1 MLVYD
6 FDQSLTYWVMT
17 TAHALERSL
26 AEELAPHGITHRQWQ
41 VIAWLAHDG
50 ILSQSE
56 LAERMKIEPPTLAGI
71 IDRMERDGWIIRC
84 ECPGDRR
91 KKLLKPT
98 EKVAPV
104 WETIAGAARRVRA
117 RASRGFSDE
126 QLAGIKSML
135 ATIRENLHQQSERP
149 EPEDVAGG
157 ISSEPA

>member
-6 FDQSLTYWVMT
+6 FDQSLSYWVMT
-17 TAHALERSL
+17 TSHALERSL
-26 AEELAPHGITHRQWQ
+26 AEELAPHGITFRQWQ

-56 LAERMKIEPPTLAGI
+56 LADRMKIEPPTLAGI

-98 EKVAPV
+98 EKVTPI
-104 WETIAGAARRVRA
+104 WETIVNAARQVRA
-117 RASRGFSDE
+117 RASRDLSEE
-126 QLAGIKSML
+126 QLKGLKLML
-135 ATIRENLHQQSERP
+135 GTIRENLHQPSKEAAGVKDSAASPSER
-149 EPEDVAGG
+149 G
-157 ISSEPA
+157 